1 MTYRRPLAITK
12 KEMENLH
19 IPARYQERYK
29 LECFT
34 QGMFSTVD
42 ETLRI
47 IEELG
52 SAEHKL
58 SEKLV

>member
-12 KEMENLH
+12 EEMENLR
-19 IPARYQERYK
+19 IPTRYQERYK

-34 QGMFSTVD
+34 QGMYSTTD

-47 IEELG
+47 LEELG
-52 SAEHKL
+52 DAERRL
-58 SEKLV
+58 EKIV